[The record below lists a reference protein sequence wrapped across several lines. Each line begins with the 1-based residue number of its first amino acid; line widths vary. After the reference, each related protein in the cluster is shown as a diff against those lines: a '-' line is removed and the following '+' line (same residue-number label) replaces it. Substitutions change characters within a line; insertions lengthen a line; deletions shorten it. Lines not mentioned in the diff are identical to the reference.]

1 MKKRIIKYLIV
12 SALVLV
18 IIYVLMLVW
27 NKENIANYENVV
39 HNTVEDACINCI
51 EEEEIVNTT
60 IQEEKAIST
69 DDIKQEED
77 LNIKP
82 IQEKVNDNIK
92 QQQSVVKKESSNVE
106 IIETKKT
113 ELDKEEPIK
122 ENVKEKE
129 LPKESTTQKELK
141 STPIVEEKNT
151 EEKKEQQ
158 ITCNHSNSKY
168 YNTKNEAI
176 SEYDRIINEWSDKW
190 INNEIDDETYYKS
203 CPDGYE
209 IFSCP
214 YCNKWTISLYY

>member
-1 MKKRIIKYLIV
+1 MKKRIIKYSIV

-18 IIYVLMLVW
+18 IIYVWMLVK
-27 NKENIANYENVV
+27 NKENVANYENVV
-39 HNTVEDACINCI
+39 YNTVEDSCINCI
-51 EEEEIVNTT
+51 EEEEILNTA

-69 DDIKQEED
+69 DNIKQEED
-77 LNIKP
+77 FNIKP
-82 IQEKVNDNIK
+82 IQEKVNDNTKK
-92 QQQSVVKKESSNVE
+92 QQAVVKKESPNVE
-106 IIETKKT
+106 NIETKKT
-113 ELDKEEPIK
+113 ELDKKESIK

-129 LPKESTTQKELK
+129 LPKESTTQKELE
-141 STPIVEEKNT
+141 STLIVEEKNT